1 MHILCI
7 CVSLYFLM
15 FCLPAPSP
23 VSEAMPPVPHPQLTS
38 HHSRGPVRLRARR
51 SPQLAHRI
59 GRQSASS
66 IRARGRLT
74 ATRSLG
80 WCWVICL
87 VSCTPPPPP
96 PPPQCS
102 LLMTLLVV
110 ESDLLFLSDLLLPP
124 DSRLPTAWLCELAVF
139 PLPTQHS

>member
-7 CVSLYFLM
+7 CISLYFLM

-23 VSEAMPPVPHPQLTS
+23 VSEAVPPVPHPQLTS

-96 PPPQCS
+96 NAPFWWHCWSWNQTYSFCQTFCYLQTADCQQLGCVSWLFSRCPHS
-102 LLMTLLVV
+102 TL
-110 ESDLLFLSDLLLPP
+110 SSG
-124 DSRLPTAWLCELAVF
+124 
-139 PLPTQHS
+139 